1 MNFGSDN
8 SAGFCPEMLEAL
20 ARANEGRAISYGD
33 DAVTA
38 RVKDRMAETFETEVA
53 VFPVITG
60 GAANSLALSL
70 MAPAWG
76 AIWCHPESHVN
87 TDECAGPEFFSG
99 GAKLIPV
106 DGEHGKFTAAALRA
120 KLEFAGFRG
129 VHEAQP
135 SAVSITQ
142 ASEAGTVYSPDEVAA
157 IGDACRGHDLGLHM
171 DGARFANA
179 LVTLGCSPAETTWK
193 AGVDVLSFGATKNGA
208 LAAEAIVVFSDSL
221 RARAG
226 ELAYRRKRGGH
237 LLSKMRFLS
246 AQLEAYLANDLWL
259 SNARHANAMASQM
272 AEGLAALPGVT
283 LTHPVEAN
291 ELFPAMPAAI
301 REGLRKDGF
310 YFYDWPDAGP
320 DGVRLICA
328 FDTAREDV
336 DAFLKSARFH
346 ADAAA

>member
-20 ARANEGRAISYGD
+20 VRANEGRAISYGD

-38 RVKDRMAETFETEVA
+38 RLKDRIAEVFEAEVE

-87 TDECAGPEFFSG
+87 TDECAGPEFFTG

-106 DGEHGKFTAAALRA
+106 DGEHGKFTAAALQA

-129 VHEAQP
+129 VHGAQP
-135 SAVSITQ
+135 AAVTISQ

-157 IGDACRGHDLGLHM
+157 IGDVCRSRDLGLHM

-179 LVTLGCSPAETTWK
+179 LATLGCSPAEATWK
-193 AGVDVLSFGATKNGA
+193 AGVDILSFGATKNGA
-208 LAAEAIVVFSDSL
+208 LAAEAIIVFTDSL

-237 LLSKMRFLS
+237 LLSKMRFVS
-246 AQLEAYLANDLWL
+246 AQFEAYLTDDLWL
-259 SNARHANAMASQM
+259 ANARHANAMAAHM
-272 AEGLAALPGVT
+272 AEGLAALPGVA

-291 ELFPAMPAAI
+291 ELFPSMPAAM
-301 REGLRKDGF
+301 REGLREDGF

-336 DAFLKSARFH
+336 DAFLESARSH
-346 ADAAA
+346 ADASA

>member
-20 ARANEGRAISYGD
+20 ARANEGRAVSYGD

-38 RVKDRMAETFETEVA
+38 RVKDRIAETFETEVE
-53 VFPVITG
+53 VFPVVTG

-87 TDECAGPEFFSG
+87 TDECAGPEFFTG

-106 DGEHGKFTAAALRA
+106 DGEHGKFTAAALQA
-120 KLEFAGFRG
+120 KLEFAGIRG
-129 VHEAQP
+129 VHGAQP

-193 AGVDVLSFGATKNGA
+193 AGVDILSFGATKNGA

-226 ELAYRRKRGGH
+226 ELAYRHKRGGH

-259 SNARHANAMASQM
+259 ANARHANAMASHM

-283 LTHPVEAN
+283 LTHPAEAN
-291 ELFPAMPAAI
+291 ELFPAIPVAI
-301 REGLRKDGF
+301 REGLREDGF

-336 DAFLKSARFH
+336 DAFLESARRH
-346 ADAAA
+346 AEAAA

>member
-1 MNFGSDN
+1 MNFASDN
-8 SAGFCPEMLEAL
+8 TAGFSPEMLDAL
-20 ARANEGRAISYGD
+20 ARANEGRAMPYGND
-33 DAVTA
+33 EVTA
-38 RVKDRMAETFETEVA
+38 RVKDRIAEVFETEVE
-53 VFPVITG
+53 VFPVVTG

-70 MAPAWG
+70 ISPSWG

-87 TDECAGPEFFSG
+87 TDECAGPEFFTG

-106 DGEHGKFTAAALRA
+106 DGEHGKLTVAALTA
-120 KLEFAGFRG
+120 KLEYAGHRG

-135 SAVSITQ
+135 SAVTISQ
-142 ASEAGTVYSPDEVAA
+142 ASEAGTIYSRDEIAA
-157 IGDACRGHDLGLHM
+157 IGEICRGRNLNLHM

-179 LVTLGCSPAETTWK
+179 LVTLGCSPAEATWK
-193 AGVDVLSFGATKNGA
+193 AGVDILSFGATKNGA
-208 LAAEAIVVFSDSL
+208 LAAEAVVIFTESL
-221 RARAG
+221 RARAD
-226 ELAYRRKRGGH
+226 EFAFRRKRAGH

-246 AQLEAYLANDLWL
+246 AQLEVYLADDLWL
-259 SNARHANAMASQM
+259 RNARHANAMASRL
-272 AEGLAALPGVT
+272 AEGLAVLPGVS

-291 ELFPAMPAAI
+291 EMFPILPAAI

-320 DGVRLICA
+320 DGARLICA
-328 FDTAREDV
+328 FDTREEDV